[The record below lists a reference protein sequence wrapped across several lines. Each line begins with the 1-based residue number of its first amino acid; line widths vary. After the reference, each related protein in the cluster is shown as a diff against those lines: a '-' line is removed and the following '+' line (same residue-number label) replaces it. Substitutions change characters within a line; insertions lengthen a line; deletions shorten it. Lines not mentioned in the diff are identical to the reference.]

1 MSQFFHRKPLPA
13 FRHHNKAGQLVRTI
27 GLPALLLMGVGS
39 TLGTGIFFVLTETA
53 PIAGPAVILSFLLAA
68 FAAGLTALCYAEVA
82 GAIPVAGSSYTFA
95 YMTMGEGIAVL
106 VGACLALEW
115 GVAAAAVAVGWSQ
128 YLNEAIL
135 LLTGLE
141 IPENWRVSALQSVSA
156 ESGSVHY
163 GNFPAMIMVWLC
175 TLLLLRGSR
184 QSTTI
189 NAILTICKI
198 AILALFVIMVLP
210 VFQQDNLH
218 PFAPAGM
225 TGVSQAAAIVFFSF
239 VGLDSI
245 VTASEEAI
253 KPEKNIPRA
262 IIGALLIVTIIYMI
276 VVITGLGAQPA
287 AQFAGQS
294 AGLAEI
300 LLRTTTSATNA
311 TILSIGAVVSIFS
324 VTLIALYGQ
333 ARVYFAMARDKV
345 LPAALGRIDKKSGTP
360 QLATIASAGVVTPMA
375 GFLPSKMLWGMVSI
389 GTLMAFITVSVALI
403 ILRKQQPQLK
413 RNFKAPLY
421 PLTPFLSIL
430 CCIYLIA
437 SLDHTVHLAFLTWVT
452 VAMTVY
458 GVLIQLRRLNGPD
471 LAEHADQQ
479 SARPSVP

>member
-1 MSQFFHRKPLPA
+1 MNPFFHKKPLPA
-13 FRHHNKAGQLVRTI
+13 PSHHNKAGQLLRTI

-53 PIAGPAVILSFLLAA
+53 PLAGPAVIISFLLAA

-95 YMTMGEGIAVL
+95 YMTMGQGIAVL

-135 LLTGLE
+135 LLTGIE
-141 IPENWRVSALQSVSA
+141 IPENWRASALQSLSPDEGPA
-156 ESGSVHY
+156 HPIHY

-175 TLLLLRGSR
+175 TLLLLKGSR
-184 QSTTI
+184 QSTAI
-189 NAILTICKI
+189 NAVLTLCKI

-210 VFQQDNLH
+210 AFQQVHLH

-253 KPEKNIPRA
+253 RPEKNIPRA
-262 IIGALLIVTIIYMI
+262 IVGALVIVTVIYLI

-287 AQFAGQS
+287 AKFAGQS

-300 LLRTTTSATNA
+300 LLRTTTGSTHA
-311 TILSIGAVVSIFS
+311 TILSVGAVVSIFS

-333 ARVYFAMARDKV
+333 ARVYFAMARDRV
-345 LPAALGRIDKKSGTP
+345 LPAALGRINQRSGTP
-360 QLATIASAGVVTPMA
+360 QIATIASACVVTPMA

-389 GTLMAFITVSVALI
+389 GTLMAFIAVSVALI
-403 ILRKQQPQLK
+403 ILRRQQPQLK
-413 RNFKAPLY
+413 RDFKAPLY
-421 PLTPFLSIL
+421 PLTPVLSIL
-430 CCIYLIA
+430 CCLYLIA
-437 SLDHTVHLAFLTWVT
+437 SLDHAVHLAFVAWVSI
-452 VAMTVY
+452 VMAVY
-458 GVLIQLRRLNGPD
+458 GVHLQLRRRNGLV
-471 LAEHADQQ
+471 LA
-479 SARPSVP
+479 ARSTE